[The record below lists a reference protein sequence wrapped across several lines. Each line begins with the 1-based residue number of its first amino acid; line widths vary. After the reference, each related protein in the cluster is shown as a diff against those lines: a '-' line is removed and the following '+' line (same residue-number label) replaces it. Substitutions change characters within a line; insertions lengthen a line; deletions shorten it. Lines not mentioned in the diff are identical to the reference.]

1 MPKKW
6 RNFMGLSVSFNG
18 QGLTR
23 KIIKVEKEIKPK
35 LEELEKETES
45 RETEEEKM
53 GRMIEEGKAEDRR
66 KRAEMIALE
75 NAKKKAE
82 KEMKK
87 TEEKNA
93 RELHKELKKAAEEEL
108 KMKATKEKIL
118 NKVINDDDDCPCGRK
133 YTRGHRKGK
142 ALSYENCCKKKKKK
156 K

>member
-23 KIIKVEKEIKPK
+23 KIVKVEKEIKPK

-66 KRAEMIALE
+66 KRAEMIAGE

-82 KEMKK
+82 EEMRKR
-87 TEEKNA
+87 EEKNA
-93 RELHKELKKAAEEEL
+93 RELHEELKEGAEEEL
-108 KMKATKEKIL
+108 KMRATKKEIL
-118 NKVINDDDDCPCGRK
+118 KKVIKDDEDCPCGRVCKGGELKGRVKK
-133 YTRGHRKGK
+133 YEK
-142 ALSYENCCKKKKKK
+142 CCKKKKK
-156 K
+156 

>member
-35 LEELEKETES
+35 LEELEKDMEPI
-45 RETEEEKM
+45 ETEEEKM
-53 GRMIEEGKAEDRR
+53 KKMIEEGKAEDRR

-82 KEMKK
+82 KEMEK

-93 RELHKELKKAAEEEL
+93 RELHKELKETAEEEL
-108 KMKATKEKIL
+108 KMRAIKGEIL
-118 NKVINDDDDCPCGRK
+118 NKVILDDDDCPCGKK
-133 YTRGHRKGK
+133 YSRGHRKGK
-142 ALSYENCCKKKKKK
+142 ALSYEKCCKKK
-156 K
+156 